1 MAAPDRVVDDGA
13 GPAGG
18 TTPEQAPDWT
28 ADAGGVTRIRGRA
41 FEAVCLA
48 AVSVALV
55 AVLVL
60 LLYVAVDAVRPFS
73 ADFEWHLTY
82 LVTLILPVVAA
93 AVYYYLLD
101 EPAGEVA
108 YVTAG
113 LPVVGLLLTG
123 GFVVLIVE
131 LVTVAE
137 VFATIVATTAA
148 LLAITAHNRLRP
160 RAALER
166 LGVII
171 VAPTLAIF
179 GLPPEEVVAV
189 FNWATTQL
197 GIPFELTVRTLSL
210 REVVLFAPVLPLEWI
225 MLSLA
230 IALPVAGGLGVLLSR
245 RRESRRAGVAFAGLS
260 LVGAALGVVAGP
272 AIGIGAVAWVLLFSW
287 TVPPL
292 AFYVEGVLRRGEGVQ
307 GLAFPAI
314 VVVGA
319 AVGTLVVQQFGFAG
333 PDPWLDWGFLT
344 SAHSRIAADAGFY
357 PAIVGSVM
365 MLLVIVLATFPV
377 GVGAAIYLEEY
388 APATG
393 LGGRFVTLVEINIG
407 NLAGVP
413 SVVYGLLGLALFIRF
428 IHMPAGSVIVG
439 GLAVGLLILP
449 IVIIASQ
456 EAIRA
461 VPDSHRE
468 AAFGMGATQW
478 QTVRDIVLPQAIPG
492 ILTGTILAVG
502 RAIGET
508 APLLMIGAASS
519 VRLAPDGFYD
529 QLPAMPRQIYAWST
543 NLSPEIRHGVLAAGV
558 VTLLAV
564 LLIMNGTAIIIRNK
578 YQREA

>member
-1 MAAPDRVVDDGA
+1 MAAPERTV
-13 GPAGG
+13 P
-18 TTPEQAPDWT
+18 WT
-28 ADAGGVTRIRGRA
+28 GEAGGVSRVRGSA

-48 AVSVALV
+48 AVSFALV
-55 AVLVL
+55 SVLVL
-60 LLYVAVDAVRPFS
+60 LLYVALDAFRPLS
-73 ADFEWHLTY
+73 ADLEWHLIY
-82 LVTLILPVVAA
+82 LGTLVLPAAGA

-108 YVTAG
+108 YVTIG
-113 LPVVGLLLTG
+113 LPVVGVLLTA
-123 GFVVLIVE
+123 GFLVLIVE

-137 VFATIVATTAA
+137 VFATVVAVIAA
-148 LLAITAHNRLRP
+148 GLASAAHARLRP

-166 LGVII
+166 LGVI
-171 VAPTLAIF
+171 VGAPTLAVF
-179 GLPPEEVVAV
+179 GVPPNEVATVLNWAAGEVGLPAAV
-189 FNWATTQL
+189 
-197 GIPFELTVRTLSL
+197 TVRTVSL

-225 MLSLA
+225 MVTLSVT
-230 IALPVAGGLGVLLSR
+230 LPVVAGLGLMLAR
-245 RRESRRAGVAFAGLS
+245 RRESRRAGVAFAGLG
-260 LVGAALGVVAGP
+260 LAGAAAGVVAGP
-272 AIGIGAVAWVLLFSW
+272 ALGVGAVGWVVLFTF

-292 AFYVEGVLRRGEGVQ
+292 AFYVEGVLRRGEGVP
-307 GLAFPAI
+307 GLAFP
-314 VVVGA
+314 VLLVVGVVA
-319 AVGTLVVQQFGFAG
+319 GTLLVRQFGVAG

-344 SAHSRIAADAGFY
+344 SAHSRTPADAGFY
-357 PAIVGSVM
+357 PPIVGSVM
-365 MLLVIVLATFPV
+365 MLVVIVLATFPV

-388 APATG
+388 APSSGWA
-393 LGGRFVTLVEINIG
+393 GRLVTLIEINIG

-439 GLAVGLLILP
+439 GFAVGLLILP
-449 IVIIASQ
+449 IVIIAAQ

-461 VPDSHRE
+461 VPDTHRE
-468 AAFGMGATQW
+468 AAVGMGATRW

-492 ILTGTILAVG
+492 ILTGTILAIG

-529 QLPAMPRQIYAWST
+529 QLPAMPRQIFAWST
-543 NLSPEIRHGVLAAGV
+543 NLEPEIRHGVLAAGV